1 MRKLGAAAPLQ
12 CASLCESV
20 HVAMKLCGARRE
32 FNGTL
37 IASCKSL
44 ERRSFRWK
52 ATAKRRLQRQE
63 VFDPCTSDQP
73 IAARIVS
80 LLDGDSLDAVY
91 RDWPR
96 SDAAPMARV
105 SRSADTDRWRSA
117 ARAARRGAR
126 SRLGDLRRR
135 LREPVLSSQRSRG
148 SATGPDRQSI
158 HTQADAWT
166 ALTAGWQG
174 SKCFARWIER
184 ASRHGILSRSS
195 RGRTRK
201 AVVLRPAR
209 GLECVRR
216 SRVAH
221 GYRESRDAGGIRFGD
236 ALDEA
241 LPATPVIAVT

>member
-105 SRSADTDRWRSA
+105 SRSADTARSRDRGWETYVDDCANLFFRRNCLEDLPPVLTGNRYTARRRTPGRRLRRAGRARSA
-117 ARAARRGAR
+117 SRAGSSGHRDTASCRGRRVDERGRQSFCARRG
-126 SRLGDLRRR
+126 G
-135 LREPVLSSQRSRG
+135 SS
-148 SATGPDRQSI
+148 AFVDP
-158 HTQADAWT
+158 
-166 ALTAGWQG
+166 ALLA
-174 SKCFARWIER
+174 
-184 ASRHGILSRSS
+184 
-195 RGRTRK
+195 
-201 AVVLRPAR
+201 
-209 GLECVRR
+209 
-216 SRVAH
+216 
-221 GYRESRDAGGIRFGD
+221 GYRESRDAAGIRFGD

-241 LPATPVIAVT
+241 LAATPVIAVT

>member
-1 MRKLGAAAPLQ
+1 M
-12 CASLCESV
+12 ES
-20 HVAMKLCGARRE
+20 H
-32 FNGTL
+32 
-37 IASCKSL
+37 CK
-44 ERRSFRWK
+44 E
-52 ATAKRRLQRQE
+52 RLQRQE

-105 SRSADTDRWRSA
+105 SRSADT
-117 ARAARRGAR
+117 AR

-135 LREPVLSSQRSRG
+135 LREPVLSSQLSRG

-158 HTQADAWT
+158 HSPQADAWT

-209 GLECVRR
+209 GFECVLDP
-216 SRVAH
+216 ALLA

-241 LPATPVIAVT
+241 LAATPVIAVT